1 MYNMPHFKAFGM
13 MNLQYEIRICQKVH
27 IKGTMSQWQIQVTIF
42 LSDTDVSLGPTKIG
56 PDLGYKVALILRVIL
71 NRMADRF
78 DPCLDFRFQYAL
90 IRSNWPKTFEVE
102 YWTLPGSNGR
112 GMPYG
117 YLSDTLENNT

>member
-1 MYNMPHFKAFGM
+1 MPHFKAFGM

-78 DPCLDFRFQYAL
+78 GPCLDFRFQYAL

-102 YWTLPGSNGR
+102 YWTLPGSNGP

-117 YLSDTLENNT
+117 

>member
-1 MYNMPHFKAFGM
+1 
-13 MNLQYEIRICQKVH
+13 
-27 IKGTMSQWQIQVTIF
+27 MSK
-42 LSDTDVSLGPTKIG
+42 SDTDVSLGPTKIG

-102 YWTLPGSNGR
+102 YWTLSGSNGP

-117 YLSDTLENNT
+117 YLSDTEQSILRSKTIRNIKSG